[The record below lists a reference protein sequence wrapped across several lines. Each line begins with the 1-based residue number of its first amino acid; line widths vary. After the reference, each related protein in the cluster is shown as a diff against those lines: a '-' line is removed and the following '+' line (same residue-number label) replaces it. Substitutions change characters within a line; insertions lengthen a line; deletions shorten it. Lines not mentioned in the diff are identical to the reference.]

1 MRYNGYEN
9 TKISDK
15 IGIMIVRSDD
25 DAIRELR
32 VRMIEDCMRLK

>member
-25 DAIRELR
+25 DAIRALR

>member
-15 IGIMIVRSDD
+15 IGIMIVRKEEE
-25 DAIRELR
+25 AIRALR

>member
-15 IGIMIVRSDD
+15 IGIMTVRSDD
-25 DAIRELR
+25 DAIRALR
-32 VRMIEDCMRLK
+32 ERMIEDCMRLK